1 MKLISSQSQVFKKW
15 IVADAG
21 GFTDIALELCQNPNA
36 DMKDAG
42 LDLFHQGMKV
52 IAEEL
57 DAAAHK
63 DIFKTLLLRF
73 QAILEEGD
81 KHGLIVATIKAV
93 GIFSKAIV
101 TFMGQFQLVRMFSR
115 MIELSELKILKDF

>member
-1 MKLISSQSQVFKKW
+1 MKLISSQTAIFKKW
-15 IVADAG
+15 IVADAEN
-21 GFTDIALELCQNPNA
+21 FTETALQLCLNQNP
-36 DMKDAG
+36 DLKDGA
-42 LDLFHQGMKV
+42 LDLFHAGMKV

-63 DIFKTLLLRF
+63 DIFKKLLVRF
-73 QAILEEGD
+73 QGILEEGD
-81 KHGLIVATIKAV
+81 QHGLIVATIKAV

-101 TFMGQFQLVRMFSR
+101 TFMGQFQLVRMFAR